1 MMDPKEY
8 DDSVLTDV
16 NDEPF
21 PDVDYYELM
30 EWGLGLMV
38 RVSYEALKEE
48 ELEVLPEEEDWN

>member
-1 MMDPKEY
+1 MIGPKGY
-8 DDSVLTDV
+8 DDPVLTDV

-21 PDVDYYELM
+21 PDVDYYDMM

-38 RVSYEALKEE
+38 KVSYEALREE